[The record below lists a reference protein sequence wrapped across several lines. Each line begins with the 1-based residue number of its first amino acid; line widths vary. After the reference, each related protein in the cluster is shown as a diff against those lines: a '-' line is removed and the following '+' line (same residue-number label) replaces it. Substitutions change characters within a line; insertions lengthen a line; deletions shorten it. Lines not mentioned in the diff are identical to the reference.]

1 VLVSLLQLHTATTV
15 LWCYFGFIVAHGIH
29 QPCAQSG
36 TVAPFPKAAGAA
48 SALAG
53 CLMMVVVFVN
63 GWWLGVQADGTER
76 ILTFG
81 IGFWSVILAALAWG
95 PVQRLGR
102 VAA

>member
-1 VLVSLLQLHTATTV
+1 
-15 LWCYFGFIVAHGIH
+15 
-29 QPCAQSG
+29 
-36 TVAPFPKAAGAA
+36 
-48 SALAG
+48 
-53 CLMMVVVFVN
+53 VVVFVN